1 MIIDKDTF
9 FQIVEKFEYI
19 PFEQTLA
26 WENYKDE
33 SGSHFI
39 HFVDDKSAPNI
50 CCWGRIIK
58 KPLVGK
64 ILDIRG
70 EIKQTAITNKQIQHF
85 WKNVIE
91 EASCNMITYNSV
103 SEYSCNYE
111 ISMRRK

>member
-39 HFVDDKSAPNI
+39 HFVDDKSAQI
-50 CCWGRIIK
+50 Y
-58 KPLVGK
+58 VA
-64 ILDIRG
+64 G
-70 EIKQTAITNKQIQHF
+70 ENYKETIG
-85 WKNVIE
+85 WKNIG
-91 EASCNMITYNSV
+91 
-103 SEYSCNYE
+103 YS
-111 ISMRRK
+111 R